1 MCVGISPGSEGSCST
16 DDKEFLL
23 WLPISVVGQGQL
35 SITETGWSAFG
46 RDSTI
51 YPVHGMGSGGKEQV
65 RSCCVMCAAELL
77 SLYLSNLTK
86 GLDEVLERQMD
97 DSLQSQ
103 MRSLAGAG
111 GRD

>member
-1 MCVGISPGSEGSCST
+1 MGQI
-16 DDKEFLL
+16 LL
-23 WLPISVVGQGQL
+23 
-35 SITETGWSAFG
+35 
-46 RDSTI
+46 R
-51 YPVHGMGSGGKEQV
+51 
-65 RSCCVMCAAELL
+65 ELL